1 MLGQD
6 GPEQNSAKMF
16 NSKRRDFES
25 STLTSVDKTNDCV
38 MNSERGAQL
47 GAPTHPLVS
56 VYNTA
61 GDTWRAPARRLI
73 QKHFATGV

>member
-6 GPEQNSAKMF
+6 RPEKIQPNAYF
-16 NSKRRDFES
+16 EAARFRVLEDINRRNQRLRHEN
-25 STLTSVDKTNDCV
+25 LN
-38 MNSERGAQL
+38 GARSL

-56 VYNTA
+56 VHKTA

-73 QKHFATGV
+73 QKHLVAGV